1 MAFPLREKKVP
12 KEEIEAKVMEML
24 ALVALKGFEHRSVT
38 RLSGGQ
44 QQRVAIARALIAH
57 PQVLLLDEPLGA
69 LDLKLRKDMQVEL
82 KKIQK
87 QTGITFVFVT
97 HDQEEALSMSDTV
110 VVMSEGKIHQI
121 GTPVDIYNEPQ
132 NAFVADFIGES
143 NILDGVMLEDY
154 KVTFSGQTF
163 QCLDKDFAK
172 NEAVDVVVRPEDVDI
187 VPLEKGQLTGVVT
200 SVTFMGVHYEIIVD
214 VGGFKWMIQ
223 TTDFVDVDEHIGIE
237 LEPDAIHIMKKSEYS
252 GPVRRLLLLLQRAGR
267 AVRGQRGGRRM
278 KENVTRD
285 QRRVLRADHLALGPY
300 GIWAVLFILVP
311 LVFVAY
317 YAFTDVNFQFTLE
330 NIQRFFTATS
340 SIVQDDGSSAEVR
353 TYLLIFWRSLKLAII
368 STLVCL
374 VLAYPLAYIM
384 ARAEPKV
391 QKTFMTII
399 MIPMWMNFLIRTYAW
414 MTILQDKGIF
424 NNILSAL
431 HLPGVHIIGTEAA
444 VVIGMVYDYI
454 PYMILPLF
462 SIMAKMD
469 VKLDRGRP

>member
-1 MAFPLREKKVP
+1 MR
-12 KEEIEAKVMEML
+12 
-24 ALVALKGFEHRSVT
+24 
-38 RLSGGQ
+38 
-44 QQRVAIARALIAH
+44 
-57 PQVLLLDEPLGA
+57 
-69 LDLKLRKDMQVEL
+69 
-82 KKIQK
+82 
-87 QTGITFVFVT
+87 
-97 HDQEEALSMSDTV
+97 
-110 VVMSEGKIHQI
+110 
-121 GTPVDIYNEPQ
+121 
-132 NAFVADFIGES
+132 
-143 NILDGVMLEDY
+143 
-154 KVTFSGQTF
+154 
-163 QCLDKDFAK
+163 
-172 NEAVDVVVRPEDVDI
+172 
-187 VPLEKGQLTGVVT
+187 
-200 SVTFMGVHYEIIVD
+200 
-214 VGGFKWMIQ
+214 
-223 TTDFVDVDEHIGIE
+223 
-237 LEPDAIHIMKKSEYS
+237 
-252 GPVRRLLLLLQRAGR
+252 
-267 AVRGQRGGRRM
+267 
-278 KENVTRD
+278 ENVTRD

-330 NIQRFFTATS
+330 NIQRVVTATS

-469 VKLDRGRP
+469 VKLIEAARDLGCNGLGVLRRVIWPLSLPGVISGVTMVLIPSVSTFYISQKLGDGKIMLIGDVIEGQYVANNLHFAAAIAFVLMVLLLVCMAVMRKLVGRNVEGGL